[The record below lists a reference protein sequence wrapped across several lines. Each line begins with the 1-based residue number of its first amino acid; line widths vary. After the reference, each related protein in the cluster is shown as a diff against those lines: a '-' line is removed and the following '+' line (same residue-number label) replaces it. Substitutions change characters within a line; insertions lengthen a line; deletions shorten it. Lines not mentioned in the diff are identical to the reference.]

1 MSAAIRESSDRPA
14 GVLARGP
21 WDPARVSAR
30 WSERPFEPDDDI
42 TAAADAALA
51 ELGERGSPTHD
62 GLGARVARY
71 DHGPDGIVLDMQPV
85 RWALRLASDAVDSI
99 SSLCVVRDADGRW
112 LAGRRAPWVASW
124 AGRWALGAGGAVEVG
139 ENPAETL
146 ARELEEEWSVAPER
160 LSAEALIR
168 LPTGLLLFVGLAHL
182 PPGAE
187 VTIDPEHDMHTW
199 WPPEISDW
207 PDEADAPLRMMA
219 TMLTG

>member
-1 MSAAIRESSDRPA
+1 MALDGRDRPA

-21 WDPARVSAR
+21 WAPTQISTR
-30 WSERPFEPDDDI
+30 WREQRFEPDDSI
-42 TAAADAALA
+42 SAAADVALL

-62 GLGARVARY
+62 GLGARVAGY
-71 DHGPDGIVLDMQPV
+71 EHGPDGLVLDMQPV
-85 RWALRLASDAVDSI
+85 RWALRLAGDAVDSI
-99 SSLCVVRDADGRW
+99 SSLCVVRDAHGRW

-146 ARELEEEWSVAPER
+146 TRELEEEWSVAPDR

-187 VTIDPEHDMHTW
+187 VTMDPEHDTHAW
-199 WPPEISDW
+199 WPPDIADW
-207 PDEADAPLRMMA
+207 PDEADAPLRLMA
-219 TMLTG
+219 TMLAG

>member
-1 MSAAIRESSDRPA
+1 MALDGADRPA

-21 WDPARVSAR
+21 WTPTQVSVR
-30 WSERPFEPDDDI
+30 WSEQAFEPDDS
-42 TAAADAALA
+42 TSAAADAALA

-62 GLGARVARY
+62 GLGARVAGY
-71 DHGPDGIVLDMQPV
+71 EHGPDGLVLDMQPV
-85 RWALRLASDAVDSI
+85 RWALRLAGDAVDSI

-146 ARELEEEWSVAPER
+146 TRELEEEWSVAPER

-187 VTIDPEHDMHTW
+187 VTIDPEHDTHAW
-199 WPPEISDW
+199 WPPDIADW
-207 PDEADAPLRMMA
+207 PDEADAPLRLMA
-219 TMLTG
+219 TMLVG

>member
-1 MSAAIRESSDRPA
+1 MAVDGRDRPA

-21 WDPARVSAR
+21 WAPTEVSVR
-30 WSERPFEPDDDI
+30 WSEQPFEPDESI
-42 TAAADAALA
+42 SAAADAALV

-62 GLGARVARY
+62 GLGARVAGY
-71 DHGPDGIVLDMQPV
+71 EHGSDGLVLDMQPV
-85 RWALRLASDAVDSI
+85 RWALRLAGDAVDSI

-146 ARELEEEWSVAPER
+146 TRELEEEWSVAPER

-182 PPGAE
+182 PTGAE
-187 VTIDPEHDMHTW
+187 VTIDPEHDTHAW
-199 WPPEISDW
+199 WPPDIADW
-207 PDEADAPLRMMA
+207 PDEADAPLRLMA
-219 TMLTG
+219 TMLVG